1 MKATKELLLKLQ
13 ELDDEIDSLKAE
25 QEAIPEKKLELKMT
39 LEEASERLEEARSE
53 SVNLAKRRKDLE
65 IELESTDEKRM
76 RFQTQ
81 LLQVKTNREYEA
93 LQHEINALEQHKS
106 SLEDQILETLER
118 SEELTARI
126 QEEEANLET
135 QTQRVEE
142 KEASLEERLKEL
154 ENMLAIKQDERVRL
168 VSNLDT
174 ILLKRYERIRASK
187 GGTAVTTVIN
197 GACGGC
203 FRRIPPH
210 EMQNLKRDD
219 RLITCEGCGRIII
232 WKPELENEKER

>member
-13 ELDDEIDSLKAE
+13 QLDDEIDSLVAE
-25 QEAIPEKKLELKMT
+25 QEAIPEKKSELKQS
-39 LEEASERLEEARSE
+39 LEEVTKRLEQAKQE
-53 SVNLAKRRKDLE
+53 SVELAKRRKDLE
-65 IELESTDEKRM
+65 IELESMDEKKM

-93 LQHEINALEQHKS
+93 LQHEITALEEHKS
-106 SLEDQILETLER
+106 NLEDEILEALER
-118 SEELTARI
+118 SEILAGKI
-126 QEEEANLET
+126 KEEEAKLKAET
-135 QTQRVEE
+135 ERVRQTEVALDAR
-142 KEASLEERLKEL
+142 SKEL
-154 ENMLAIKQDERVRL
+154 DDMLAIKQDERMRL
-168 VSNLDT
+168 VSNLDA

-187 GGTAVTTVIN
+187 GGTAVTTVVN

-232 WKPELENEKER
+232 WKPE